1 MKKLHLIALFFIL
14 LLKNLYA
21 DKYACLYAANKYE
34 KIYNLPTSLLMSVA
48 LTESGRK
55 LSSGEFVSWPWTINN
70 SGKGKFFKNKME
82 AVNHVKKL
90 VRDGKKNI
98 DLGCM
103 QINYKYHPNAFIN
116 FENAFEPDVNVK
128 WAAQFLNSLFNK
140 FGSWKEAVGYY
151 HSYRTSK
158 RLKYSSKVFNTWIDI
173 KDQEKYVKFT
183 DLHPIETAKKIDTVE
198 YKSQQRIKPLQ
209 NKTPLNKSKAIN
221 SPYIIA
227 RMEKVKFFRNYF
239 KKFN

>member
-1 MKKLHLIALFFIL
+1 M
-14 LLKNLYA
+14 
-21 DKYACLYAANKYE
+21 
-34 KIYNLPTSLLMSVA
+34 
-48 LTESGRK
+48 
-55 LSSGEFVSWPWTINN
+55 
-70 SGKGKFFKNKME
+70 
-82 AVNHVKKL
+82 
-90 VRDGKKNI
+90 
-98 DLGCM
+98 
-103 QINYKYHPNAFIN
+103 
-116 FENAFEPDVNVK
+116 
-128 WAAQFLNSLFNK
+128 NSLFNK